1 LNQEVLAMM
10 TSDQIDVFARGL
22 YHVANVDG
30 IDPKELALIN
40 EFLEEVGATDLVKT
54 LPQSTFHVA
63 ELAALETKFL
73 KRVFLKTCL
82 VLARRDGVVSDAER
96 MIVAQIAAYLG
107 MMQDVPALEAEAAK
121 ASL

>member
-1 LNQEVLAMM
+1 MM

-30 IDPKELALIN
+30 IDPKELALIDDY
-40 EFLEEVGATDLVKT
+40 LEEVGAKALSKT

-63 ELAALETKFL
+63 ELATLETKFL

-82 VLARRDGVVSDAER
+82 VLVRRDGVVTDGER

-107 MMQDVPALEAEAAK
+107 LMQDLPVLEAEAAK
-121 ASL
+121 SSF